1 VALDQL
7 KGGVTLTDIQETN
20 RTMVNSW
27 SNVDG
32 QDTTKYQNYQFLMK
46 SADTHLLCITADSGT
61 LRCISY
67 SSAYLKY
74 LNKYVL
80 TANLSAYVKYVNTFA
95 CQIYL
100 HKIVLLCI
108 FVSACHK

>member
-46 SADTHLLCITADSGT
+46 SADTHLLCITADSSGYK
-61 LRCISY
+61 IHSD
-67 SSAYLKY
+67 
-74 LNKYVL
+74 VL
-80 TANLSAYVKYVNTFA
+80 AIL
-95 CQIYL
+95 QHI
-100 HKIVLLCI
+100 
-108 FVSACHK
+108 